1 MDVSDDLLL
10 WVDVETTALDPDDGE
25 LLEVGMALTDMR
37 GEPGDLK
44 PENWVLRHRSLKVT
58 GDTVEAIGGMHAA
71 NGLLDACIS
80 RTDNVSDELA
90 VRAVTRK
97 VNDFI
102 DAAVSRLRVSNR
114 LHIAGANPQFDIRW
128 IRAKLPDV
136 SIDRP
141 RISHRRM
148 DLSAIRLS
156 MKAVGRFDEMN
167 EDVPQTNHRAM
178 QCLQMEMAQYRRFVS
193 MASK

>member
-44 PENWVLRHRSLKVT
+44 PESWVLMHRSLKVT

-80 RTDNVSDELA
+80 RTGSVSDDLA
-90 VRAVTRK
+90 VRTVTRK
-97 VNDFI
+97 VNDYI
-102 DAAVSRLRVSNR
+102 DAAVSRLRVSGR

-128 IRAKLPDV
+128 VRAKLPDV
-136 SIDRP
+136 HIDGP
-141 RISHRRM
+141 AISHRRM

-178 QCLQMEMAQYRRFVS
+178 QCLQMEMTQYRRFVS
-193 MASK
+193 MVSD